1 MFPRIY
7 FLRGSEDNVGG
18 GALVFSCSHWFP
30 SSSNGQAFSLKKK
43 KKKLGIFVCT
53 LSALGNPIN
62 LCWVWTDRIC
72 PQYCDQQKC
81 LTFWKC
87 SAIGE
92 SWHLGVASSPYWASL
107 TLHGPQGAVSD
118 AHP

>member
-43 KKKLGIFVCT
+43 KNLAFSFALYPHLVVLLIYVGFGQTGSVLSIAINKSVSPFGSAQRSERAGI
-53 LSALGNPIN
+53 
-62 LCWVWTDRIC
+62 
-72 PQYCDQQKC
+72 
-81 LTFWKC
+81 
-87 SAIGE
+87 
-92 SWHLGVASSPYWASL
+92 
-107 TLHGPQGAVSD
+107 
-118 AHP
+118 